1 MTTSFNFDS
10 IDSPADLMEA
20 NENLQSPF
28 AQALEALEDCGY
40 RDSLLV
46 VGYLLTNLID
56 YHHTTVM
63 NNEDGKMITA
73 YNALQ
78 EGKLIASKAILQPLL
93 QEAIDSIT
101 GADEEDEEA

>member
-20 NENLQSPF
+20 NENIQSPF
-28 AQALEALEDCGY
+28 SKALEALEDCGY

-56 YHHTTVM
+56 YHHNQVD
-63 NNEDGKMITA
+63 NNEDGKMVTA
-73 YNALQ
+73 YNAFT
-78 EGKLIASKAILQPLL
+78 EGKLAASKAILQPLL
-93 QEAIDSIT
+93 KEAIDSIT
-101 GADEEDEEA
+101 GKDED